1 MDAITEILKY
11 TLPLIIVGGSVLLV
25 IRMFFQQEW
34 NKTAGLQIAET
45 ARTTLPLRLQA
56 CERIILFLERSEP
69 LHLVSRLLNPQAPAR
84 ELHRDCIASVR
95 EEFEHNFTQQLYI
108 SNKAWEAVKVA
119 KESVVH
125 LINKTYGELPA
136 KADAGELARRILQL
150 ENTEATRN
158 IGIAIS
164 EVKKEIQELF

>member
-1 MDAITEILKY
+1 MEAITEILEDS
-11 TLPLIIVGGSVLLV
+11 LPLVILGGSVLLV
-25 IRMFFQQEW
+25 IRMFFRQEW
-34 NKTAGLQIAET
+34 NRTAGFQFAET
-45 ARTTLPLRLQA
+45 ARTTLPLRMQA
-56 CERIILFLERSEP
+56 SERIILFLERSEP
-69 LHLVSRLLNPQAPAR
+69 SHLVSRLLNPQAPAR

-108 SNKAWEAVKVA
+108 SNQAWEAVKLA
-119 KESVVH
+119 KESVIQ
-125 LINKTYGELPA
+125 LINKTYGELPP

-150 ENTEATRN
+150 ENTEAARN

>member
-1 MDAITEILKY
+1 MEAITEILKY

-25 IRMFFQQEW
+25 IRMFFKQEW

-69 LHLVSRLLNPQAPAR
+69 SHLVSRLLNPQAPAR

-108 SNKAWEAVKVA
+108 SNK
-119 KESVVH
+119 
-125 LINKTYGELPA
+125 T
-136 KADAGELARRILQL
+136 
-150 ENTEATRN
+150 
-158 IGIAIS
+158 
-164 EVKKEIQELF
+164 